1 MGFFGKLLGKEDRD
15 DSFDLGKDHFANDS
29 GTTGQGT
36 GMGADPLSGQGMG
49 MSGADPLSESASQ
62 PSSFGDPMGSS
73 FQADPS
79 LQSNP
84 PPTQSA
90 YPSAA
95 VPIPGQNRGMLG
107 DAHSHYDDD
116 APSRDVELILAKL
129 DAIKAELDSV
139 HQRVKKLEAASDAQ
153 HQQQTQQQTNDQVH
167 QKYGW

>member
-1 MGFFGKLLGKEDRD
+1 DPFP
-15 DSFDLGKDHFANDS
+15 NDS
-29 GTTGQGT
+29 GMTGQGT
-36 GMGADPLSGQGMG
+36 GMGADPLSGQGTG

-79 LQSNP
+79 LGQSNP
-84 PPTQSA
+84 SATQSA

-95 VPIPGQNRGMLG
+95 VPIPGQNRGMPVG
-107 DAHSHYDDD
+107 APGHYDDE

-139 HQRVKKLEAASDAQ
+139 HQRVKKLEASSDAQ
-153 HQQQTQQQTNDQVH
+153 QQQQTQQQTNDQVH